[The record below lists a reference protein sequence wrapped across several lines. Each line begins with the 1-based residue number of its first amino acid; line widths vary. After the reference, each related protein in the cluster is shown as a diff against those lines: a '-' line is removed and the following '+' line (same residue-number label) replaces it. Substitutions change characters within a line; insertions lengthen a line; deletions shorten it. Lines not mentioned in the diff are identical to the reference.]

1 MYFLARVVKLSE
13 RCDCTRRMTTTDE
26 YIDCVEEI
34 LSVCQTMTAEEIE
47 LVFRKFE
54 RGEIETYGRLK
65 TPDILKALLDYDA
78 TTGCDIRERIH
89 RQPVD
94 DRERICQRRDRE
106 FLSLTEQDLIE
117 LGQVGKQE
125 NNTKEQT

>member
-1 MYFLARVVKLSE
+1 
-13 RCDCTRRMTTTDE
+13 
-26 YIDCVEEI
+26 
-34 LSVCQTMTAEEIE
+34 MTAEEIE